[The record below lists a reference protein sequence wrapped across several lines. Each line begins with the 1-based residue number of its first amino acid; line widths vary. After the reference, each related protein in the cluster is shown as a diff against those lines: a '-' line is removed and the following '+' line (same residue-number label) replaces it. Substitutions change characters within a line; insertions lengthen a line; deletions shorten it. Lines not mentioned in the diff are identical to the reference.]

1 MNLTLLIVGFILL
14 IKGADYFIDGASN
27 IAKYYNIPSVIIGLT
42 LVAFGTSLPEAF
54 VSVTASIDGEYGMA
68 IGNLVGSNIFN
79 LLMIVGAAGVVE
91 TLLVDDSILHKEFP
105 LLLFSSILMVLVSFD
120 GEISNFEGLLLIVL
134 FISFTFYLV
143 RSAIKTKN
151 NAFNYYELYIP
162 RSSSSFI
169 KSKENCLS
177 CSIVFSLIGF
187 VLLFIGG
194 KLVVNA
200 STSIADMF
208 AISNELMGFTIIAIG
223 TSLPE
228 LITAL
233 VATTKGESG
242 IALGSILG
250 SNMFNILFITGLSAL
265 VSPLTVSPKLLF
277 DGIFM
282 ILITVLA
289 YLFAVRKHD
298 ISKFESSALMVLYAI
313 YIFNIV
319 SSI

>member
-14 IKGADYFIDGASN
+14 IKGADYFIDGTSN

-91 TLLVDDSILHKEFP
+91 TLIVDDSILHKEFP
-105 LLLFSSILMVLVSFD
+105 ILLFSSILMVLVSFD
-120 GEISNFEGLLLIVL
+120 GKINTFEGLLLIVL
-134 FISFTFYLV
+134 FLSFIFYLV
-143 RSAIKTKN
+143 RNAIKTKN
-151 NAFNYYELYIP
+151 NTFNYYRLYIS
-162 RSSSSFI
+162 RSSYSFI
-169 KSKENCLS
+169 KSKENYLS

-194 KLVVNA
+194 KLVVNT
-200 STSIADMF
+200 STDIANMF
-208 AISNELMGFTIIAIG
+208 TINNELMGFTIVAIG

-233 VATTKGESG
+233 VATTKGEG
-242 IALGSILG
+242 KIALGSLLG
-250 SNMFNILFITGLSAL
+250 SNMFNILFVTGLCAL
-265 VSPLTVSPKLLF
+265 TSPLTVSPKLLF

-298 ISKFESSALMVLYAI
+298 ISKFESSALMLLYVI
-313 YIFNIV
+313 YIFNLV
-319 SSI
+319 SII